1 MGRTSDARE
10 RLIEATI
17 DLIRT
22 RSFAAVTVD
31 ALCEAAD
38 VRKGSFYHFF
48 ASKDELVMAALEA
61 HWEMRRPVLDR
72 LFSPLTPPLERMRNY
87 FADIYERQM
96 ALKKRYGHFVGC
108 LFSSVGTGVSETN
121 PEILAKVQEILSNYE
136 RYYESA
142 LTEAE
147 ARGEVHVRDI
157 PGKARSLFAF
167 MEGVLQQARIHDDDE
182 MIRKLGE
189 NAFRFLGVEPTKK
202 TRRG

>member
-22 RSFAAVTVD
+22 RSYAAVTVD

-48 ASKDELVMAALEA
+48 ASKDELVLAALQS
-61 HWEMRRPVLDR
+61 HWETRRPVLDR
-72 LFSPLTPPLERMRNY
+72 LFSPLTPPLDRLRNY
-87 FADIYERQM
+87 FADIYQRQ
-96 ALKKRYGHFVGC
+96 AQLKKRYGHFVGC
-108 LFSSVGTGVSETN
+108 LFSSVGTGAGETN
-121 PEILAKVQEILSNYE
+121 PEILAKVQEILSSYE
-136 RYYESA
+136 RYYQSA
-142 LTEAE
+142 LTEAA
-147 ARGEVHVRDI
+147 ARGEVRARDI
-157 PGKARSLFAF
+157 EGKARSLFAF
-167 MEGVLQQARIHDDDE
+167 MEGVLSQARIHDDEE

-189 NAFRFLGVEPTKK
+189 NAFRFLGVEPARK